1 MKYLLYFIVVLWERE
16 REENKKV
23 DTSLS
28 WKQDLVFCLP
38 ATEDPEMEG
47 DSEGERLDTF
57 MPNRMKGS

>member
-1 MKYLLYFIVVLWERE
+1 MKYLLYFIVVLRERE
-16 REENKKV
+16 REETKKV

-28 WKQDLVFCLP
+28 WKQDLVFCPP

-47 DSEGERLDTF
+47 GSEGEGLAPL